1 MSNTAATK
9 LQVPLVYPT
18 PGPARESVEQE
29 TLARLQENKNLYQ
42 WKRDDGYPPHVEN
55 VPASDDK
62 PSYQIFDVQALLQ
75 AQGML
80 LPDDKLSAQY
90 FRLAPNPQVPM
101 SLDALVE
108 YNQSQ
113 RAPPGV
119 NHNMLFRFNIGKFF
133 YPCRLTGDRRKKDWY
148 SDAAFAQQ
156 HFTGTNATTITL
168 AKDWVAAFEE
178 RAEAAGNA
186 EMLNLLRSASATS
199 LYVQDYSYFR
209 SAMRLSDDKE
219 LASGNG
225 RYGAAPVALF
235 QLGENGHLHPLAI
248 VIDYKGSMAASV
260 VIFNKRLTPASGDLA
275 EEKQDW
281 PWRYAKTCVQ
291 SADWLRH
298 EVAIHLVN
306 THLVEEATI
315 VAAHRTFPPRHI
327 VFQLLEKHWETTLP
341 LNREARNLLVPGVI
355 TQLAGVGAVDM
366 NKFLNHAYSSFD
378 WSRLRIPND
387 LEIRGFPLADLEKS
401 PKFHNYS
408 YARNMALMWP
418 AIRTFVAAVLGPY
431 YEGSDEHVAA
441 DPYVKDFCDEMRS
454 SQGAN
459 MPSFPETKTLNELID
474 TVTMCIHIAS
484 PQHTAVNYLQHYY
497 QVFVPNKPWA
507 LYTPLPRSLTELQ
520 QYKEQ
525 QLLDA
530 LPFKKTKDWL
540 IGAQLPYLL
549 SFEVIGQ
556 SSLLTY
562 AMNLSASPI
571 RVIADSAQSFAT
583 ELKRLQ
589 DVFKRHSKELD
600 DQDTRYMVMD
610 PGMTAVSILI

>member
-1 MSNTAATK
+1 MSNTIATK
-9 LQVPLVYPT
+9 FPVPLVFPT
-18 PGPARESVEQE
+18 PGPTRESVEQE
-29 TLARLQENKNLYQ
+29 TLVRLEENKSLYQ
-42 WKRDDGYPPHVEN
+42 WKRDDGYPPHVET

-62 PSYQIFDVQALLQ
+62 RGDQIFDVQALVQ

-80 LPDDKLSAQY
+80 LKDNTLSAQY
-90 FRLAPNPQVPM
+90 FRLAPNPEVPM
-101 SLDALVE
+101 SFDTLIDH
-108 YNQSQ
+108 NQSQ

-119 NHNMLFRFNIGKFF
+119 NHNMLFRYNIG
-133 YPCRLTGDRRKKDWY
+133 DRKKKDWY

-168 AKDWVAAFEE
+168 AKDWTAAFEE
-178 RAEAAGNA
+178 RAEALGNT
-186 EMLNLLRSASATS
+186 EMLNHLRSAPVTS

-209 SAMRLSDDKE
+209 SAMGLSDEQELNSGDKDV
-219 LASGNG
+219 

-235 QLGENGHLHPLAI
+235 QLADNGHLHPLAI

-260 VIFNKRLTPASGDLA
+260 VIFNKRLTPASGDLT
-275 EEKQDW
+275 EEKEDW

-315 VAAHRTFPPRHI
+315 VAAHRTLPPRHI
-327 VFQLLEKHWETTLP
+327 VYKLLEKHWETTLP
-341 LNREARNLLVPGVI
+341 LNREARNTLVPGVI
-355 TQLAGVGAVDM
+355 VQLAGVKPIELS
-366 NKFLNHAYSSFD
+366 KFLNYAYSSFN
-378 WSRLRIPND
+378 WSRLRIPED
-387 LEIRGFPLADLEKS
+387 LEVRGFPLVDLEES
-401 PKFHNYS
+401 PKFRNYS

-418 AIRTFVAAVLGPY
+418 AVRKFVAGVLGPY
-431 YEGSDEHVAA
+431 YEFSDEHVAA
-441 DPYVKDFCDEMRS
+441 DPYVKDFCNEMQS

-459 MPSFPETKTLNELID
+459 MPSFPEIKTLDELID

-507 LYTPLPRSLTELQ
+507 LYTPLPRSLAELQ
-520 QYKEQ
+520 TYKEQ

-530 LPFKKTKDWL
+530 LPFKKTRDWL

-562 AMNLSASPI
+562 AMNQSESPI
-571 RVIADSAQSFAT
+571 GVIADSAKLFAK
-583 ELKRLQ
+583 ELTRLQ
-589 DVFKRHSKELD
+589 AVFKRHSHELAD
-600 DQDTRYMVMD
+600 KDTRYMVMD
-610 PGMTAVSILI
+610 PGLTAVSILI